1 MRPSP
6 WSPPD
11 GTAARNG
18 AVFAASAFLIWGLSP
33 LYWRLLLPVP
43 ALELVAHRVVWAL
56 AVVALWITVRKRW
69 GEVRGVVGSART
81 LAALA
86 SSTALI
92 AVNWLTYVWA
102 VNSGHVLD
110 ASLGYYIN
118 PLVSVMLGLLVLR
131 ERLTRRQLLA
141 VLLAAAG
148 VALLSVAHGSVPWI
162 SLVLAFSFGLYG
174 LLRKTV
180 RAAAAVGLAFETAI
194 LAPFAGGY
202 LAALALGGGGALGH
216 APPATDAL
224 LVSTGVITAVPLI
237 LFTEGARRLPLST
250 LGLLQYLSP
259 TAQFLLA
266 VLVFK
271 ERFTPADAVT
281 FALIWAGLAV
291 FTADLRHRLREARAV
306 ADLARRLREETTPP
320 CAGPPNR

>member
-1 MRPSP
+1 MRQPPRPS
-6 WSPPD
+6 SD
-11 GTAARNG
+11 ASGARAG
-18 AVFAASAFLIWGLSP
+18 AVFAASAFLLWGLSP

-56 AVVALWITVRKRW
+56 VMVAAWITVKHRW

-81 LAALA
+81 MAALA
-86 SSTALI
+86 ASTVLI

-118 PLVSVMLGLLVLR
+118 PLVSVMLGLAVLR
-131 ERLTRRQLLA
+131 ERLSRRQGVA
-141 VLLAAAG
+141 VLLAATGVVVLSAG
-148 VALLSVAHGSVPWI
+148 HGSLPWI

-180 RAAAAVGLAFETAI
+180 RAAAAVGLLFETAV
-194 LAPFAGGY
+194 LTPFAAGLLAL
-202 LAALALGGGGALGH
+202 LAARGGGAFGH
-216 APPATDAL
+216 ASPGTDLL
-224 LVSTGVITAVPLI
+224 LVASGLITAVPLI

-266 VLVFK
+266 VLVYR
-271 ERFTPADAVT
+271 ERFTAVDAVT
-281 FALIWAGLAV
+281 FVLIWSALAV
-291 FTADLRHRLREARAV
+291 FTADLRIRLREARAV
-306 ADLARRLREETTPP
+306 TAAARAMHDHASAP
-320 CAGPPNR
+320 CTGPPSR

>member
-1 MRPSP
+1 MRTVS
-6 WSPPD
+6 STASD
-11 GTAARNG
+11 AAGVRAGAAFATAA
-18 AVFAASAFLIWGLSP
+18 FLVWGLSP

-86 SSTALI
+86 ASTVLI

-131 ERLTRRQLLA
+131 ERLTRRQLAA
-141 VLLAAAG
+141 VLLAGAG
-148 VALLSVAHGSVPWI
+148 VTVLSVAHGSLPWI
-162 SLVLAFSFGLYG
+162 SLVLAFSFGVYG

-180 RAAAAVGLAFETAI
+180 RAAAAVGLLFETAL
-194 LAPFAGGY
+194 LAPLAAGY
-202 LAALALGGGGALGH
+202 LAALALGGGGAFGH
-216 APPATDAL
+216 TPPATGAL
-224 LVSTGVITAVPLI
+224 LASTGVITAVPLI

-266 VLVFK
+266 VLVYK

-281 FALIWAGLAV
+281 FTLIWGGLAV
-291 FTADLRHRLREARAV
+291 FTVDLRRRLREARAV
-306 ADLARRLREETTPP
+306 TELARGLRGGPSP